1 MKRIFLTAFLFFCA
15 SLFFVSCKKKILQP
29 SNVKVGLLHSL
40 TGAMAESEIPVC
52 DAERMAIE
60 EINAKGGI
68 LGKKIEIVQEDGE
81 SNAEVFATKAQKL
94 LAEDKCSF
102 IFGCWTSA
110 ARKALLP
117 VLEDDDLYG
126 LLYYPLQ
133 YEGMEASSNIIYLGA
148 APNQQVIPAFE
159 YCVEHFGK
167 KVFLVGSDYV
177 FPRTANKI
185 IKAQLDSLQGQ
196 CLGEYY
202 VVLESNDFADIV
214 SAIKETAPDF
224 ILNTLN
230 GSSNRAFFEE
240 LKKQELN
247 ADDIPVMS
255 FSISEAEVSSI
266 GPELLKNHLVT
277 WSYFQTIESEEN
289 KTFVERYKKRFGANR
304 LVGEPVANGY
314 TAVYLWA
321 LACEKAGS
329 FDVED
334 VRMASKGLS
343 FSAPEGKVTI
353 DGENQ
358 HLFKQVRIGQINE
371 KGLVDEIWNAGDLVK
386 PDPYLSTYVWA
397 KGF

>member
-1 MKRIFLTAFLFFCA
+1 MKRLFLTAFLFFCA
-15 SLFFVSCKKKILQP
+15 SVCFVSCKKKILQN
-29 SNVKVGLLHSL
+29 STVKIGLLHSFS
-40 TGAMAESEIPVC
+40 GAMAESEMPVY

-60 EINAKGGI
+60 EINAKGGV
-68 LGKKIEIVQEDGE
+68 LGKKIEFVQEDGE

-133 YEGMEASSNIIYLGA
+133 YEGMEASSNIVYLGA
-148 APNQQVIPAFE
+148 APNQQVVPAFE
-159 YCVEHFGK
+159 YCVENFGK

-185 IKAQLDSLQGQ
+185 IKAQLASLQGE

-202 VVLESNDFADIV
+202 VALEGSDFADIV
-214 SAIKETAPDF
+214 SKIKEASPDF
-224 ILNTLN
+224 IVNTLN
-230 GSSNRAFFEE
+230 GSSNKAFFEE
-240 LKKQELN
+240 LKKQDLSAE
-247 ADDIPVMS
+247 DVPVMS
-255 FSISEAEVSSI
+255 FSISESDVASI
-266 GPELLKNHLVT
+266 GPSLLKNHLVA

-289 KTFVERYKKRFGANR
+289 QAFVGRYKKKYGSDR

-314 TAVYLWA
+314 TAVYLWV

-343 FSAPEGKVTI
+343 FVAPEGKVTI

-358 HLFKQVRIGQINE
+358 HLFKQVRIGRINE
-371 KGLVDEIWNAGDLVK
+371 NGLVDEIWNAGDLVK
-386 PDPYLSTYVWA
+386 PDPYLSTYAWA
-397 KGF
+397 KGL